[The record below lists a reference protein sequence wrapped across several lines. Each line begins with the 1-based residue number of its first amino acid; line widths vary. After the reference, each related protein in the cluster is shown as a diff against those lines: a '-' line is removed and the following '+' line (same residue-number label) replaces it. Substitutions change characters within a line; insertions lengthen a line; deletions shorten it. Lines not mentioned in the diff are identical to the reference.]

1 MKIVGTFLLAMVAAV
16 TVSGCA
22 SQFKDIEVKT
32 EANPEVDLTG
42 YETYAWAAAAAA
54 IRDPDREWTPI
65 DLDIGAEIQFL
76 VDREL
81 RERGLTKVVRGPD
94 LLAIYAVGV
103 DMKALN
109 VEVDEDDVERFEEV
123 PKGGV
128 LIILADPASRRAIW
142 AGAAV
147 AELLEEPDRE
157 LTKQRIDYAISKM
170 FEDYPNRTR

>member
-22 SQFKDIEVKT
+22 SQFKDIEVMT
-32 EANPEVDLTG
+32 EANPKVDLTG
-42 YETYAWAAAAAA
+42 YGTYAWAAAAAA

-109 VEVDEDDVERFEEV
+109 VEVDEDDVERFGEV

-170 FEDYPNRTR
+170 FKDYPNRTR